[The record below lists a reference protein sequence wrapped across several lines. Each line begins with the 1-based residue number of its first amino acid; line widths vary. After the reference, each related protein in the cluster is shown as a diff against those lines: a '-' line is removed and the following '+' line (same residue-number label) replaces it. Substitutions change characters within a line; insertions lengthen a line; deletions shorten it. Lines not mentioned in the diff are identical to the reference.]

1 MKTATVKTLI
11 ATFALCLPVLA
22 CASSPPAPQPG
33 EAKISM
39 AKAKTI
45 ALHSVHGKIR
55 SGELEREGGK
65 LIYSFDIAK
74 SNGKIREVNVN
85 AMDGK
90 IVAIETENA
99 AKEAAEAVQESKEK
113 K

>member
-1 MKTATVKTLI
+1 MSQAR
-11 ATFALCLPVLA
+11 
-22 CASSPPAPQPG
+22 
-33 EAKISM
+33 
-39 AKAKTI
+39 TI
-45 ALHSVHGKIR
+45 ALHSVHGKIK

-74 SNGKIREVNVN
+74 RNGKIREVNVN

-90 IVAIETENA
+90 VVAIETENA
-99 AKEAAEAVQESKEK
+99 AKEAAEVVQEAKEK